1 MFIFSS
7 LHVFKIGSFNPLMLE
22 IPCSAQRNFFLNHP
36 SYSKVCADKD
46 ESIVQ
51 SLKIFRFITNFVT

>member
-22 IPCSAQRNFFLNHP
+22 IPCSAQRNYFFKSSQLFN
-36 SYSKVCADKD
+36 SLRRQRRIDCAK
-46 ESIVQ
+46 
-51 SLKIFRFITNFVT
+51 LKNI